1 MIHLRDFPKATL
13 GMARFVTARA
23 GDVEHIKRLR
33 QGRPAAC
40 YFRREFDPNTLHIEN
55 EVLCDESHGVVL
67 FNMV

>member
-1 MIHLRDFPKATL
+1 
-13 GMARFVTARA
+13 MARFVTARA